1 MLAFVAA
8 NTWSTCALAPPA
20 VHVSRRAA
28 AAALLSLPAL
38 WPAQPAAAL
47 FGLGGDDGP
56 QGEFRQLTKIK
67 EQLSDLSSKLTS
79 KELDGS
85 KSDDAIVV
93 LQTLTIVFG
102 GTASLLQKTTAAMPL
117 LEPAE
122 LSRANDLAA
131 RVTQELDNVRQGCR
145 DKSGG
150 AQLDGVKSASSALD
164 EYLAVAAAR
173 YTLPAPEVSLAYS
186 KDPKEFA
193 KQYYGFFSCEG
204 QGLERVS
211 GSNTCK
217 DKPPES
223 RGSNINPFPT
233 KPLLDFDFLTGQERP
248 GMVKDK

>member
-1 MLAFVAA
+1 MVSCYRAGCPLPDCMLLVQREGRCFWKMSMA
-8 NTWSTCALAPPA
+8 
-20 VHVSRRAA
+20 
-28 AAALLSLPAL
+28 
-38 WPAQPAAAL
+38 
-47 FGLGGDDGP
+47 G
-56 QGEFRQLTKIK
+56 
-67 EQLSDLSSKLTS
+67 
-79 KELDGS
+79 
-85 KSDDAIVV
+85 
-93 LQTLTIVFG
+93 
-102 GTASLLQKTTAAMPL
+102 
-117 LEPAE
+117 
-122 LSRANDLAA
+122 SRAGRL
-131 RVTQELDNVRQGCR
+131 
-145 DKSGG
+145 G
-150 AQLDGVKSASSALD
+150 ASGVKSASSALD